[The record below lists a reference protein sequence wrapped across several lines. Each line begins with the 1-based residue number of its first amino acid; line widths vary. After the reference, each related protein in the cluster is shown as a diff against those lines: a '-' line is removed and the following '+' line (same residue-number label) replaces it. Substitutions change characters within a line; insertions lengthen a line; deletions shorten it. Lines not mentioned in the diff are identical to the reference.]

1 MKELIVPIGFL
12 LAGFV
17 AGLLFLVIQRR
28 NPQKDD
34 TSSLMLQQQMQALT
48 KTIDERLNS
57 SSKLMQESLHTQFS
71 ESMKMVQAVTERLV
85 KLDEGNKQV
94 ASFAEQLRNLQD
106 VLQNPKQRG
115 VFGEYYLETLLQN
128 AFHPKQYQMQYRFK
142 DGEIVDAVLFV
153 GKKLIPID
161 SKFSLENYNRIV
173 QETDPSRREEL
184 EKVFRQDLKN
194 RIEETAK
201 YIRPEEGTLEF
212 AFMFIPAEGIYY
224 DLLVNK
230 IGSIKANTRDLL
242 DWAMQEKHVH
252 IVSPTTFYVTLQ
264 ALWQG
269 MKAYRIQE
277 SIQPILK
284 NIGNLERH
292 LKAHEQYL
300 DRLGAHLTTTM
311 NTYTNATKEFSK
323 IDKDIL
329 KLEDAETKLLQ
340 ENKKSV

>member
-1 MKELIVPIGFL
+1 MNSVILALIFLGGGFL
-12 LAGFV
+12 L
-17 AGLLFLVIQRR
+17 GLLFFVFSRR
-28 NPQKDD
+28 EKKEDA
-34 TSSLMLQQQMQALT
+34 SFVMLQGQLQELT
-48 KTIDERLNS
+48 KTLDERLNI
-57 SSKLMQESLHTQFS
+57 SSKLMQESLRTQFS
-71 ESMKMVQAVTERLV
+71 ESMKMVRDVTERLV

-94 ASFAEQLRNLQD
+94 AGFAEQLRNLQD

-142 DGEIVDAVLFV
+142 DGEIVDAALFI

-173 QETDPSRREEL
+173 QEGDPIRKEEL
-184 EKVFRQDLKN
+184 EKLFRQDLKS

-230 IGSIKANTRDLL
+230 IGAVKANTRDLL

-277 SIQPILK
+277 STHAILK
-284 NIGNLERH
+284 NVGNLERH

-300 DRLGAHLTTTM
+300 ERLGAHLTTVM
-311 NTYTNATKEFSK
+311 NTYSNATKEFNK

-329 KLEDAETKLLQ
+329 KLEDAQTKLFQKTQ
-340 ENKKSV
+340 ET

>member
-1 MKELIVPIGFL
+1 MQEIFL
-12 LAGFV
+12 VFAFFSGGITLF
-17 AGLLFLVIQRR
+17 LLFLLFSKRSGG
-28 NPQKDD
+28 DA
-34 TSSLMLQQQMQALT
+34 SLLMLSHQLQELT
-48 KTIDERLNS
+48 KTLDERLTS

-115 VFGEYYLETLLQN
+115 AFGEYYLETLLQN

-173 QETDPSRREEL
+173 QEQNPARKEEL
-184 EKVFRQDLKN
+184 EKLFRQDLKN
-194 RIEETAK
+194 RIEETSK

-230 IGSIKANTRDLL
+230 IGAVKANTRDLL

-252 IVSPTTFYVTLQ
+252 VVSPTTFYVTLQ

-329 KLEDAETKLLQ
+329 KLEGAQTLLQ

>member
-1 MKELIVPIGFL
+1 MQEISLVFAFVGGGITLFL
-12 LAGFV
+12 LFF
-17 AGLLFLVIQRR
+17 LFFRKSEGDASL
-28 NPQKDD
+28 
-34 TSSLMLQQQMQALT
+34 LMLSHQLQELT
-48 KTIDERLNS
+48 KTLDERLNS

-94 ASFAEQLRNLQD
+94 AGFAEQLRNLQD

-128 AFHPKQYQMQYRFK
+128 AFNPKQYQMQYRFK

-173 QETDPSRREEL
+173 QEQDSARKEEL
-184 EKVFRQDLKN
+184 EKLFRQDLKN
-194 RIEETAK
+194 RIEETSK

-230 IGSIKANTRDLL
+230 IGAVKANTRDLL

-300 DRLGAHLTTTM
+300 ERLGAHLTTTM
-311 NTYTNATKEFSK
+311 NTYTNATKEFNK

>member
-1 MKELIVPIGFL
+1 MTLFL
-12 LAGFV
+12 LFF
-17 AGLLFLVIQRR
+17 LFLRKNR
-28 NPQKDD
+28 GEGDA
-34 TSSLMLQQQMQALT
+34 SMLMLQHQVQELT
-48 KTIDERLNS
+48 KTLDERLNN
-57 SSKLMQESLHTQFS
+57 SSKLMQESLRTQFS
-71 ESMKMVQAVTERLV
+71 ESMKIVQAVTERLV

-115 VFGEYYLETLLQN
+115 VFGEYYLETLLQS

-142 DGEIVDAVLFV
+142 DGEVVDAVLFV

-173 QETDPSRREEL
+173 QERDPARKEEL
-184 EKVFRQDLKN
+184 EKFFRQDLKN

-242 DWAMQEKHVH
+242 DWAMQEKRVHV
-252 IVSPTTFYVTLQ
+252 VSPTTFYVTLQ

-277 SIQPILK
+277 STQAILK
-284 NIGNLERH
+284 NVGNLERH

-300 DRLGAHLTTTM
+300 ERLGIHLTTAM
-311 NTYTNATKEFSK
+311 NTYTNAAKEFDK

-329 KLEDAETKLLQ
+329 KLEGTQALLP

>member
-1 MKELIVPIGFL
+1 MFL
-12 LAGFV
+12 LW
-17 AGLLFLVIQRR
+17 
-28 NPQKDD
+28 QKRGGKQDA
-34 TSSLMLQQQMQALT
+34 SFLMLQQQLQELT
-48 KTIDERLNS
+48 RTMDTKLTE
-57 SSKLMQESLHTQFS
+57 SSKLTQESLSTQFS
-71 ESMKMVQAVTERLV
+71 ESMKMVRAVTERLV

-94 ASFAEQLRNLQD
+94 AGFAEQLRNLQD

-142 DGEIVDAVLFV
+142 DGETVDAVLFV

-161 SKFSLENYNRIV
+161 SKFSLENYNRIT
-173 QETDPSRREEL
+173 EEADPTRKEEL
-184 EKVFRQDLKN
+184 EKLFRQDIKN

-230 IGSIKANTRDLL
+230 IGAVKANTRDLL

-252 IVSPTTFYVTLQ
+252 VVSPTTFYVTLQ

-277 SIQPILK
+277 STQAILK
-284 NIGNLERH
+284 NVGNLERH

-300 DRLGAHLTTTM
+300 ERLGVHLTTTM
-311 NTYTNATKEFSK
+311 NTYTNATKEFNK

-329 KLEDAETKLLQ
+329 KLEDAETKALQ